1 MGVIRFLGQH
11 KGAVALVMLLLLL
24 KAGCELAIPVLTSQ
38 IVDVGIAQSGV
49 EDLDVLAGYKAA
61 GVDLFPIQMAYLLR
75 IGGLMLLAAAGSMVL
90 DVAAGFVSA
99 RTGAK
104 IGRDLRRRLFAR
116 VVAFSDAE
124 INRFSAASLI
134 TRGTNDVTLIQN
146 VCTMVMRMVFYAP
159 ILAIGG
165 VVMVM
170 VTNPQLG
177 WIVVLAVAVVFTVIA
192 VLFRFTLPRF
202 KIMQT
207 LIDRVNLVAREML
220 NGLSVVRAFNRE
232 GFEEKR
238 FDAASRKL
246 RDTQL
251 FTNRAMAF
259 MMPTM
264 MLVMNLTSVAIVWFG
279 AQGVAAGTMQTGDLI
294 AFITYA
300 MVIIMGCLI
309 MGMVSIM
316 LPRADVAAQR
326 LSEVLATA
334 PTVRDPEVPVG
345 ECHPERSAEGAESK
359 DLPAGARITFDDVSF
374 RYTDDG
380 DPALSHVSFTA
391 EPGTTLAIVGPT
403 GSGKSTIVKL
413 IERFYDPTEG
423 SVTLDGADLRALS
436 QADLRACFGYVP
448 QKAFLFEGTVES
460 NIAYG
465 DESADEAAIRG
476 ALEVACALDFVEAR
490 EGGLSAPIAQ
500 GGDNVSG
507 GQRQRLAMARA
518 LVRRPRAY
526 LFDDCFSAL
535 DYATDARVRAA
546 LPAWAAGSTVILVA
560 QRISTVLAADR
571 IVVLD
576 EGRVAGV
583 GTHRELMESCPEYR
597 EIALS
602 QLSEEELV
610 EGGAR

>member
-90 DVAAGFVSA
+90 DVAAGFVSV

-124 INRFSAASLI
+124 INQFSAASLI

-146 VCTMVMRMVFYAP
+146 VCSMVMRMVLYAP

-177 WIVVLAVAVVFTVIA
+177 WIVVLAVAMVFAVIA

-232 GFEEKR
+232 GFEENR

-326 LSEVLATA
+326 LSEVLATE
-334 PTVRDPEVPVG
+334 PTVRDPEAPTRV
-345 ECHPERSAEGAESK
+345 RSDAA
-359 DLPAGARITFDDVSF
+359 AGVRITLDDVSF

-380 DPALSHVSFTA
+380 DPALSHMSFTA

-465 DESADEAAIRG
+465 RRERRRG
-476 ALEVACALDFVEAR
+476 
-490 EGGLSAPIAQ
+490 GHP
-500 GGDNVSG
+500 
-507 GQRQRLAMARA
+507 
-518 LVRRPRAY
+518 RRP
-526 LFDDCFSAL
+526 
-535 DYATDARVRAA
+535 
-546 LPAWAAGSTVILVA
+546 
-560 QRISTVLAADR
+560 
-571 IVVLD
+571 
-576 EGRVAGV
+576 
-583 GTHRELMESCPEYR
+583 
-597 EIALS
+597 
-602 QLSEEELV
+602 
-610 EGGAR
+610 